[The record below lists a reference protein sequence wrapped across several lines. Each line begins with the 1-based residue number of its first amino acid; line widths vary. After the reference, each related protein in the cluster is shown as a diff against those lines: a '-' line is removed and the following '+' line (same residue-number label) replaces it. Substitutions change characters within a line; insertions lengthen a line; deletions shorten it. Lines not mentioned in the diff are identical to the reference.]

1 MVRIRNM
8 EHSELSFF
16 KSKIYYIAAVLVL
29 MLVVIFWWWRAYLY
43 PFQTTE
49 DASIAGFDHAISAVQ
64 SGKILQIAVS
74 EGDVVKKGDLLFAL
88 DDTILLIEREK
99 AAAAL
104 DHANDEVK
112 LQKIRVD
119 LAKDDLDRA
128 TKEFAG
134 GVISQETFTHVE
146 KTYQM
151 MQAQLQSI
159 NSLADVQEAIL
170 KEVETQIQYSQVTA
184 PIDGVIAMRWH
195 DPGDVIRAGQTVLS
209 LMDLANIW
217 ITANI
222 EETKLAAIRMGA
234 PVTITV
240 DAYPGERFEG
250 NVQVVGAAAAS
261 QFALIPP
268 NNASGNFTKVTQRI
282 PLKISIKTMENAQ
295 GLYLRPGMSVS
306 IKIRTR

>member
-1 MVRIRNM
+1 M
-8 EHSELSFF
+8 EQTESSFF
-16 KSKIYYIAAVLVL
+16 KSKIYYIAAILVL
-29 MLVVIFWWWRAYLY
+29 IAIAIFWWWRAYFY
-43 PFQTTE
+43 PFTTTE
-49 DASIAGFDHAISAVQ
+49 DASIAGLDHTISAVQ
-64 SGKILQIAVS
+64 AGKIMQVAVND
-74 EGDVVKKGDLLFAL
+74 GDVVKKGDLLFTL
-88 DDTILLIEREK
+88 DDTLMLIEKEK
-99 AAAAL
+99 AAAGV

-119 LAKDDLDRA
+119 LAKDALDRA

-134 GVISQETFTHVE
+134 GVISQEAFTQVE

-159 NSLADVQEAIL
+159 NSLADVQEATL
-170 KEVETQIQYSQVTA
+170 KEAETQIQYSQVTA

-209 LMDLANIW
+209 LMDLTNIW
-217 ITANI
+217 IAANI
-222 EETKLAAIRMGA
+222 EETKLSTVRVGA

-240 DAYPGERFEG
+240 DAYPGLEFQG
-250 NVQVVGAAAAS
+250 NVMVIGAAAAS

-282 PLKISIKTMENAQ
+282 PLRISIKTSDNSKE
-295 GLYLRPGMSVS
+295 LYLRPGMSVK

>member
-1 MVRIRNM
+1 M
-8 EHSELSFF
+8 
-16 KSKIYYIAAVLVL
+16 
-29 MLVVIFWWWRAYLY
+29 
-43 PFQTTE
+43 
-49 DASIAGFDHAISAVQ
+49 ISAVQ
-64 SGKILQIAVS
+64 SGKILQVAVS

-119 LAKDDLDRA
+119 LAKDNLDRA
-128 TKEFAG
+128 TKEYAG
-134 GVISQETFTHVE
+134 GVISQEAFTHIE

-151 MQAQLQSI
+151 MQAELQSI
-159 NSLADVQEAIL
+159 NSLADVQEATL
-170 KEVETQIQYSQVTA
+170 KEVETQIHYSQVTA

-209 LMDLANIW
+209 LMDLKNIW

-222 EETKLAAIRMGA
+222 EETKLASIRVGA
-234 PVTITV
+234 PVSITV
-240 DAYPGERFEG
+240 DAYPGQHFEG

-261 QFALIPP
+261 QFALIPQ

>member
-1 MVRIRNM
+1 M
-8 EHSELSFF
+8 EQTEPSFF
-16 KSKIYYIAAVLVL
+16 KSKIYYIAAILVL
-29 MLVVIFWWWRAYLY
+29 MLIVIFWWWRAYFY

-49 DASIAGFDHAISAVQ
+49 DASIAGHDHTISSVQ
-64 SGKILQIAVS
+64 SGKIMQVAVND
-74 EGDVVKKGDLLFAL
+74 GDVVKKGDLLFTL
-88 DDTILLIEREK
+88 DDTLMLIEKEK
-99 AAAAL
+99 AAAGV

-134 GVISQETFTHVE
+134 GVISQEVFNRIE

-159 NSLADVQEAIL
+159 NSLADVQEATL
-170 KEVETQIQYSQVTA
+170 KEIETKVQYSQVTA

-209 LMDLANIW
+209 LMDLSNIW

-222 EETKLAAIRMGA
+222 EETKLSTIRVGA
-234 PVTITV
+234 PVFITV
-240 DAYPGERFEG
+240 DAYPGLKFQG
-250 NVQVVGAAAAS
+250 NVMVIGAAAAS

-282 PLKISIKTMENAQ
+282 PLRISIKTADNDQ
-295 GLYLRPGMSVS
+295 GLYLRPGMSVK

>member
-1 MVRIRNM
+1 M
-8 EHSELSFF
+8 EQTEPSFF
-16 KSKIYYIAAVLVL
+16 KSKIYYIAAILVL
-29 MLVVIFWWWRAYLY
+29 MLIVIFWWWRAYFY

-49 DASIAGFDHAISAVQ
+49 DASIAGHDHTISSVQ
-64 SGKILQIAVS
+64 SGKIMQVAVND
-74 EGDVVKKGDLLFAL
+74 GDVVKKGDLLFTL
-88 DDTILLIEREK
+88 DDTLMLIEKEK
-99 AAAAL
+99 AAAGV

-134 GVISQETFTHVE
+134 GVISQEVFNRIE

-159 NSLADVQEAIL
+159 NSLADVQEATL
-170 KEVETQIQYSQVTA
+170 KEIETKVQYSQVTA

-209 LMDLANIW
+209 LMDLSNIW

-222 EETKLAAIRMGA
+222 EETKLSSIRVGA
-234 PVTITV
+234 PVIITV
-240 DAYPGERFEG
+240 DAYPGLKFQG
-250 NVQVVGAAAAS
+250 NVMVIGAAAAS

-282 PLKISIKTMENAQ
+282 PLRISIKTTDNDQ
-295 GLYLRPGMSVS
+295 GLYLRPGMSVK

>member
-1 MVRIRNM
+1 M
-8 EHSELSFF
+8 EQTEPSFF
-16 KSKIYYIAAVLVL
+16 KSKIYYIAAILVL
-29 MLVVIFWWWRAYLY
+29 MLIVIFWWWRAYFY

-49 DASIAGFDHAISAVQ
+49 DASIAGLDHTISAVQ
-64 SGKILQIAVS
+64 SGKIMQVAVDD
-74 EGDVVKKGDLLFAL
+74 GAVVKKGDLLFTL
-88 DDTILLIEREK
+88 DDTLLLIEREK
-99 AAAAL
+99 ASAGV

-128 TKEFAG
+128 TKEYSG
-134 GVISQETFTHVE
+134 GVISQEAFTHVE

-159 NSLADVQEAIL
+159 NSLADVQEATL
-170 KEVETQIQYSQVTA
+170 KEIETQIQYSQVTA

-195 DPGDVIRAGQTVLS
+195 DPGDVVRAGQTVLS
-209 LMDLANIW
+209 LMDLTNIW

-222 EETKLAAIRMGA
+222 EETKVSSIRIGA
-234 PVTITV
+234 PVIITV
-240 DAYPGERFEG
+240 DAYPGLEFQG
-250 NVQVVGAAAAS
+250 NVLVVGAAAAS
-261 QFALIPP
+261 QFALIPQ

-282 PLKISIKTMENAQ
+282 PLKISMKTLDNAQ
-295 GLYLRPGMSVS
+295 GLYLRPGMSVK